1 MYELVAI
8 IPLIGILGVED
19 STLYPIKSI
28 KSSLQYYVPLFFI
41 ITGPIETV
49 NTSEAA
55 LPPNTADYVAVP
67 VGVFRI
73 SISVYFEDIV
83 RSFVSV
89 KIKFAAV

>member
-1 MYELVAI
+1 MAI
-8 IPLIGILGVED
+8 IPLIGIFGVD
-19 STLYPIKSI
+19 NSTLYPIKSI

-67 VGVFRI
+67 VGVLRI
-73 SISVYFEDIV
+73 LSSVYFEEFMK
-83 RSFVSV
+83 SS
-89 KIKFAAV
+89 